1 MIAARV
7 DESSREAA
15 PRFSAAPGAD
25 ATTRV
30 LCSIK
35 ARNETIKKCH
45 ERIVTKEWE
54 RNVKTTFLLSELN
67 DSRARPA

>member
-1 MIAARV
+1 MNV
-7 DESSREAA
+7 
-15 PRFSAAPGAD
+15 
-25 ATTRV
+25 
-30 LCSIK
+30 

-54 RNVKTTFLLSELN
+54 RNVKTNFLLSELN